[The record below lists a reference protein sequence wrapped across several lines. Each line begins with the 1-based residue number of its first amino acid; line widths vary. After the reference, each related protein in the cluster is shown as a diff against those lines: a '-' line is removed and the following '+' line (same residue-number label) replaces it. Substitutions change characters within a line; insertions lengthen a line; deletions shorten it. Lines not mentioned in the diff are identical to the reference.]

1 MKFLDK
7 VKNMFT
13 EEVVEDEKPKDEVK
27 VEQII
32 PEKKQEKVTRERATR
47 DSRSYDEFD
56 EIKIPEKK
64 EEKKPVFFTDDD
76 FNDLDNYFKKAEP
89 KRDVRETRSNNNDK
103 FDLHEK
109 YREREEK
116 NTRDTNYGYN
126 NVDIKT
132 EPKKKDYDPLK
143 SATEYLEKY
152 NEENGGVKE
161 PYQGNTKIETKPL
174 KFKPTPII
182 SPVYGILDK
191 NYHKEDIVS
200 KNDKNYKSVDGLSV
214 DSIREKAYG
223 TLEDELENT
232 LFGSNSILFKD
243 ENKTKSKKVDTD
255 FFDDLEEEATPTKSE
270 TKSDTDLRDLENITM
285 DIGKELD
292 SLLNKDNKEEKK
304 ETNSSSF
311 DDDDDLFN
319 LIDTMYDG
327 DDAYDA

>member
-13 EEVVEDEKPKDEVK
+13 EEVEEVEKPKDEVK
-27 VEQII
+27 IEQII
-32 PEKKQEKVTRERATR
+32 PDEKKDIKTRE
-47 DSRSYDEFD
+47 SRTLDDYNQ
-56 EIKIPEKK
+56 INIPEIKK

-89 KRDVRETRSNNNDK
+89 KSKTELRSDYNDK
-103 FDLHEK
+103 FDLKEK
-109 YREREEK
+109 YHKANTKEREV
-116 NTRDTNYGYN
+116 G
-126 NVDIKT
+126 KT
-132 EPKKKDYDPLK
+132 ELSKKKDYDPLK

-161 PYQGNTKIETKPL
+161 PYQGNTKIETKPP

-182 SPVYGILDK
+182 SPVYGVLDK

-200 KNDKNYKSVDGLSV
+200 KSDREYKSVDGLSV

-232 LFGSNSILFKD
+232 LFGSNSILFKE
-243 ENKTKSKKVDTD
+243 ENKTKSKKVESD
-255 FFDDLEEEATPTKSE
+255 FFDDLEEEATPSG
-270 TKSDTDLRDLENITM
+270 DNNLRDLENITM

-292 SLLNKDNKEEKK
+292 SLLNKDKESDKK
-304 ETNSSSF
+304 DNTSSF

-327 DDAYDA
+327 DDAYDN

>member
-27 VEQII
+27 IEQII
-32 PEKKQEKVTRERATR
+32 PEKKQEKVTRDRTSRE
-47 DSRSYDEFD
+47 SRSYNEF
-56 EIKIPEKK
+56 EEFKIPEKK
-64 EEKKPVFFTDDD
+64 EDKKPVFFTDDD
-76 FNDLDNYFKKAEP
+76 FNDLDNYFKKTEP
-89 KRDVRETRSNNNDK
+89 KRNVRDTKSNNDK

-109 YREREEK
+109 YREVEEK
-116 NTRDTNYGYN
+116 KSKDTNYGYN
-126 NVDIKT
+126 NVDLKT

-152 NEENGGVKE
+152 NEENSGVKE
-161 PYQGNTKIETKPL
+161 PYQGNTKIESKPP

-200 KNDKNYKSVDGLSV
+200 KNDKEYKSVDGLSV

-255 FFDDLEEEATPTKSE
+255 FFDDLEEEANPTN
-270 TKSDTDLRDLENITM
+270 SDTGLRDLENITM

-292 SLLNKDNKEEKK
+292 SLLNKDNKGNKDTKK
-304 ETNSSSF
+304 EDNKSSF
-311 DDDDDLFN
+311 DDDDDDLFN

>member
-13 EEVVEDEKPKDEVK
+13 EEVEEVEKPKDEVK
-27 VEQII
+27 IEQII
-32 PEKKQEKVTRERATR
+32 KEDKKGHKPR
-47 DSRSYDEFD
+47 DSREQKLSDDFD
-56 EIKIPEKK
+56 EVKIPDIKK
-64 EEKKPVFFTDDD
+64 EEKKPIFFTDDD
-76 FNDLDNYFKKAEP
+76 FNDLDNYFKKSEP
-89 KRDVRETRSNNNDK
+89 KIETTETRSDK

-109 YREREEK
+109 YREREDNSNLKTNNYVKVESKK
-116 NTRDTNYGYN
+116 N
-126 NVDIKT
+126 
-132 EPKKKDYDPLK
+132 DYDPLK
-143 SATEYLEKY
+143 SATDYLEKY
-152 NEENGGVKE
+152 NEENGGIKE
-161 PYQGNTKIETKPL
+161 PYQGNTKIETKPP

-200 KNDKNYKSVDGLSV
+200 KSDREYKSVDGLSV

-232 LFGSNSILFKD
+232 LFGSNSILFKE
-243 ENKTKSKKVDTD
+243 ENKTKSKKVESD
-255 FFDDLEEEATPTKSE
+255 FFDDLEEEATPSG
-270 TKSDTDLRDLENITM
+270 DTNLRDLENITM

-292 SLLNKDNKEEKK
+292 SLLNKDKEPSKK
-304 ETNSSSF
+304 DTTSSF

>member
-13 EEVVEDEKPKDEVK
+13 EEVVEDEKPKEEVK
-27 VEQII
+27 IEQII
-32 PEKKQEKVTRERATR
+32 PEKKQEKVTRERTTR
-47 DSRSYDEFD
+47 ETRSYDDFD
-56 EIKIPEKK
+56 DFKIPEKK

-89 KRDVRETRSNNNDK
+89 KREVKENRSNNNDK

-109 YREREEK
+109 YREVEE
-116 NTRDTNYGYN
+116 NTRDTKYGYN
-126 NVDIKT
+126 NVDVKT
-132 EPKKKDYDPLK
+132 ETKKKDYDPLK

-292 SLLNKDNKEEKK
+292 SLLNKDSKDSKDED
-304 ETNSSSF
+304 TSSF

>member
-27 VEQII
+27 IEQII
-32 PEKKQEKVTRERATR
+32 PEKKQEKVTRERNTR
-47 DSRSYDEFD
+47 ETRSYDDFD
-56 EIKIPEKK
+56 DFKISEKK

-89 KRDVRETRSNNNDK
+89 KREVKENRSNNNDK

-109 YREREEK
+109 YREVEEK

-126 NVDIKT
+126 NVDLKT

-161 PYQGNTKIETKPL
+161 PYQGNTKIETKPP

-200 KNDKNYKSVDGLSV
+200 KNDKEYKSIDGLSV

-232 LFGSNSILFKD
+232 LFGSNSILFKE

-255 FFDDLEEEATPTKSE
+255 FFDDLEEEATP

-292 SLLNKDNKEEKK
+292 SLLNKDSKEEKK
-304 ETNSSSF
+304 EDTSSF

-327 DDAYDA
+327 DDTYDA

>member
-13 EEVVEDEKPKDEVK
+13 EEVEEVEKPNEEVK
-27 VEQII
+27 IEQII
-32 PEKKQEKVTRERATR
+32 PDKKQERVSREI
-47 DSRSYDEFD
+47 RSYNEDDEV
-56 EIKIPEKK
+56 KLHNKK
-64 EEKKPVFFTDDD
+64 EDKKPVFFTDDD
-76 FNDLDNYFKKAEP
+76 FNDLDNFLKKPEP
-89 KRDVRETRSNNNDK
+89 KKEVRETRSSNNEK
-103 FDLHEK
+103 FDLREK
-109 YREREEK
+109 YQEVDKINNKDNVCNYSTKTDTKKRE
-116 NTRDTNYGYN
+116 
-126 NVDIKT
+126 
-132 EPKKKDYDPLK
+132 YDPLK

-152 NEENGGVKE
+152 NEENGKTNE
-161 PYQGNTKIETKPL
+161 PYQGNTKVETKPL

-191 NYHKEDIVS
+191 NYHKEDIVNKGDS
-200 KNDKNYKSVDGLSV
+200 EYKSVDGLSV

-255 FFDDLEEEATPTKSE
+255 FFDDLEKEATP

-292 SLLNKDNKEEKK
+292 DLLNKDSKEIKK
-304 ETNSSSF
+304 DSTSSF

-327 DDAYDA
+327 DDAYDAWF

>member
-13 EEVVEDEKPKDEVK
+13 EEVEEVEKTKDEVK
-27 VEQII
+27 IEQII
-32 PEKKQEKVTRERATR
+32 PE
-47 DSRSYDEFD
+47 
-56 EIKIPEKK
+56 EKK
-64 EEKKPVFFTDDD
+64 ESRVRESRESRTLDDFNQVKIPDVKKVEKKPVFFTDDD

-89 KRDVRETRSNNNDK
+89 KIERESNYNDK
-103 FDLHEK
+103 FDLKEK
-109 YREREEK
+109 YREAEIKERE
-116 NTRDTNYGYN
+116 TR
-126 NVDIKT
+126 VV
-132 EPKKKDYDPLK
+132 EPPKKKDYDPLK
-143 SATEYLEKY
+143 SATDYLEKY
-152 NEENGGVKE
+152 NEENGGIKE
-161 PYQGNTKIETKPL
+161 PYQGNTKIETKPP

-200 KNDKNYKSVDGLSV
+200 KSDKEYKSVDGLSV

-243 ENKTKSKKVDTD
+243 ENKTKSKKVESD
-255 FFDDLEEEATPTKSE
+255 FFDDLEDEATPSG
-270 TKSDTDLRDLENITM
+270 DNNLRDLENITM

-292 SLLNKDNKEEKK
+292 SLLNKDKEPSKK
-304 ETNSSSF
+304 DTTSSF

>member
-13 EEVVEDEKPKDEVK
+13 EEIEEEPKDNIDVK
-27 VEQII
+27 VEQIT
-32 PEKKQEKVTRERATR
+32 PDKRENKVRE
-47 DSRSYDEFD
+47 SREYDFG
-56 EIKIPEKK
+56 EIKKDIKLDDNKP
-64 EEKKPVFFTDDD
+64 EKKPVFFTDDD
-76 FNDLDNYFKKAEP
+76 FNDLDSYFKKPEP
-89 KRDVRETRSNNNDK
+89 KREGTRSNYNDDK
-103 FDLHEK
+103 FDLK
-109 YREREEK
+109 SIYRENQDKELK
-116 NTRDTNYGYN
+116 
-126 NVDIKT
+126 K
-132 EPKKKDYDPLK
+132 EPSIEKKKDYDPLK

-152 NEENGGVKE
+152 NKENGGDKE
-161 PYQGNTKIETKPL
+161 PYQGNTKIETKPP

-182 SPVYGILDK
+182 SPVYGVLDK

-200 KNDKNYKSVDGLSV
+200 KNDSEYKSVDGLSV

-243 ENKTKSKKVDTD
+243 DNKTKNKKVDTD
-255 FFDDLEEEATPTKSE
+255 FFDDLEAEATPSK
-270 TKSDTDLRDLENITM
+270 DDNDLRDLENITM

-292 SLLNKDNKEEKK
+292 SLLNKDK
-304 ETNSSSF
+304 ETDKNSSF
-311 DDDDDLFN
+311 DDDDDDLFN

>member
-27 VEQII
+27 IEQII
-32 PEKKQEKVTRERATR
+32 PEKKQEKVTRDRTSRE
-47 DSRSYDEFD
+47 SRSYNEF
-56 EIKIPEKK
+56 EEFKIPEKK
-64 EEKKPVFFTDDD
+64 EDKKPVFFTDDD
-76 FNDLDNYFKKAEP
+76 FNDLDNYFKKTEP
-89 KRDVRETRSNNNDK
+89 KRNVRDTKSNNDK

-109 YREREEK
+109 YSEVEEK
-116 NTRDTNYGYN
+116 KSKDTNYGYN
-126 NVDIKT
+126 NVDLKT

-152 NEENGGVKE
+152 NEENSGVKE
-161 PYQGNTKIETKPL
+161 PYQGNTKIESKPP

-200 KNDKNYKSVDGLSV
+200 KNDKEYKSVDGLSV

-255 FFDDLEEEATPTKSE
+255 FFDDLEEEANPTN
-270 TKSDTDLRDLENITM
+270 SDTGLRDLENITM

-292 SLLNKDNKEEKK
+292 SLLNKDNKGNKDTKK
-304 ETNSSSF
+304 EDNKSSF
-311 DDDDDLFN
+311 DDDDDDLFN